1 MMGTIKHRFDLTGF
15 ELTADLESPFV
26 SALELPAI
34 LLASD
39 AHTRCWT
46 LVTQLPGHCV
56 ANVSLLAI

>member
-1 MMGTIKHRFDLTGF
+1 MGTIKHRFDLTGL
-15 ELTADLESPFV
+15 ELTANQVSPFI

-39 AHTRCWT
+39 AHSRCWT
-46 LVTQLPGHCV
+46 SVTQLAGHCI